1 MNYDQ
6 FRQTIFTLNKNDP
19 RRIEAIKRYPHYA
32 EHARNK
38 AMAKL
43 AEIRARKVDKQS
55 A

>member
-19 RRIEAIKRYPHYA
+19 RRIEAIKKYPGYA
-32 EHARNK
+32 EHAR
-38 AMAKL
+38 AMAMKKL
-43 AEIRARKVDKQS
+43 AEIRARKVDKQT